1 MWILLKNYYT
11 ANRRTFFWSMM
22 PLLLTTCVIYLIEH
36 SIFFMVFFFTII
48 FISSLIQNEEKNH
61 TDILYRSLPVRSSS
75 IVYSRYIAA
84 SVVFVGVFLPAFLAC
99 SLIEALDIPGR
110 TGSSQVITVTGFFT
124 IAVPIAVLVAGIFPF
139 CFKYGYIKGMLLGS
153 VATILA
159 GAILAGILYIIF
171 SLSGKTG
178 ILTAIMAKTDQSW
191 IARFLLGVFAQAVA
205 LMGKEFFL
213 VFIII
218 VTVILLAVSVKVSV
232 KFYNNR
238 DL

>member
-1 MWILLKNYYT
+1 
-11 ANRRTFFWSMM
+11 MM
-22 PLLLTTCVIYLIEH
+22 PLLIMTCVVYLIEH

-48 FISSLIQNEEKNH
+48 YISSLIQNEEKNH

-84 SVVFVGVFLPAFLAC
+84 SVVFAGVFLPAFLAC
-99 SLIEALDIPGR
+99 SLIDALDIPGR
-110 TGSSQVITVTGFFT
+110 TGSSLVITVTGFFT

-139 CFKYGYIKGMLLGS
+139 YFKYGYVKGMLLGS
-153 VATILA
+153 VASILTV
-159 GAILAGILYIIF
+159 GTLAVILYIIF

-178 ILTAIMAKTDQSW
+178 ILTAIMAKTDNYW
-191 IARFLLGVFAQAVA
+191 IVRFLLGVFAQAA
-205 LMGKEFFL
+205 TLMGKEFFL
-213 VFIII
+213 VFISI

-232 KFYNNR
+232 KFYKNR